1 MIKNELIKKS
11 PLRKLDQSIR
21 GGLSRGSIGVI
32 ASRKGIGKTACL
44 VHIATD
50 KLIAGQRVIHVSY
63 AKRVDHIVDWYED
76 IFKEISQKRDLE
88 NAMEIHDEIIH
99 NRVIMNFSQ
108 HGTSV
113 AQVISGLS
121 AMMNNGR
128 MDAEVIVFDGYD
140 FTRSDYQDVYAFKKF
155 ASDKEVELWFTDDYH
170 RTDIDG
176 PVLSD
181 EGIPTNLIPFLDLIG
196 VIITIKAERDYLHL
210 YLVKDHERIN
220 IKDLPLKLD
229 PRTLLIAEV

>member
-1 MIKNELIKKS
+1 
-11 PLRKLDQSIR
+11 
-21 GGLSRGSIGVI
+21 
-32 ASRKGIGKTACL
+32 
-44 VHIATD
+44 
-50 KLIAGQRVIHVSY
+50 
-63 AKRVDHIVDWYED
+63 
-76 IFKEISQKRDLE
+76 
-88 NAMEIHDEIIH
+88 
-99 NRVIMNFSQ
+99 
-108 HGTSV
+108 
-113 AQVISGLS
+113 
-121 AMMNNGR
+121 MNNGR